1 MKSNTYISGYY
12 PMMDD
17 RFMVVLGGDEKMVE
31 AFNRGEFGAYKGTVK
46 GFEEGS
52 FKLEHEAVEMY

>member
-31 AFNRGEFGAYKGTVK
+31 AFNRGEFGAYKDTVK

-52 FKLEHEAVEMY
+52 FKLEHEVVEMY